1 MIGAIIGDVIGSSF
15 EFWPPSNK
23 DFPLWNKSTSYTDD
37 SVMTIAIGRAV
48 LRHRKSKDDFRT
60 ACIEE
65 MQKLGRKYPRAGY
78 GHGFRVW
85 LESEIPEPYNS
96 FGNGSAMRVSAC
108 GYAACSLDEAL
119 SLSQTSAEVSHNH
132 PEGIKGAQA
141 TAAAIYLAR
150 TGASKEEIGGYIC
163 DYFYLLNKTLDEIRL
178 DYHFNETCQD
188 TVPQAIVCFLE
199 SESYEDAI
207 RNAVSLGGDADTLGA
222 ITGAIAWAYY
232 GRDGIQ
238 EDMSTLANTVCKQYL
253 PREFINTL
261 DEFATLIGDKIAVDT
276 CESKEN
282 DFKILI

>member
-1 MIGAIIGDVIGSSF
+1 MIGAIIGDVIGSTF
-15 EFWPPSNK
+15 EFWPPASK

-48 LRHRKSKDDFRT
+48 LRYRKYGEDFRT

-85 LESEIPEPYNS
+85 LESEHPEPYNS

-108 GYAACSLDEAL
+108 GYAAQSLDEAL
-119 SLSQTSAEVSHNH
+119 SLAQISAEVSHNH

-150 TGASKEEIGGYIC
+150 TGATQDEIGGYIC
-163 DYFYLLNKTLDEIRL
+163 DYFYLLNKTLDEIRP

-199 SESYEDAI
+199 SNSYEDAI
-207 RNAVSLGGDADTLGA
+207 RNAVSLGGDADTMGA

-238 EDMSTLANTVCKQYL
+238 EDMCSLAEVVRREYLPQEFIDTLA
-253 PREFINTL
+253 EF
-261 DEFATLIGDKIAVDT
+261 ESYIA
-276 CESKEN
+276 E
-282 DFKILI
+282 

>member
-1 MIGAIIGDVIGSSF
+1 MIGAIIGDVIGSTF
-15 EFWPPSNK
+15 EFWPPSGK

-48 LRHRKSKDDFRT
+48 LRYRKYGDDFRT

-78 GHGFRVW
+78 GFGFRVW
-85 LESEIPEPYNS
+85 LEKEKPEPYNS

-108 GYAACSLDEAL
+108 GYAAHSLDEAL
-119 SLSQTSAEVSHNH
+119 SLAKISAEVSHNH

-163 DYFYLLNKTLDEIRL
+163 DHFYLLNKTLDEIRP

-199 SESYEDAI
+199 SDSYEDAI

-222 ITGAIAWAYY
+222 ITGAMAWAYY
-232 GRDGIQ
+232 GRDGVQ
-238 EDMSTLANTVCKQYL
+238 EDMISLANTVRRDYL
-253 PREFINTL
+253 PQEFIDTL
-261 DEFATLIGDKIAVDT
+261 DEFEDY
-276 CESKEN
+276 SKYTEE
-282 DFKILI
+282 